1 MHTCYQEQRRQTGK
15 GVRGEKRNKASLP
28 VDGLCDELEAQEAD
42 EVGVTGLILMPFK
55 VLTES
60 VGGTESTVLDD
71 DGFALSKW

>member
-1 MHTCYQEQRRQTGK
+1 MGK
-15 GVRGEKRNKASLP
+15 GVRGKKDRSRASLP
-28 VDGLCDELEAQEAD
+28 VDGLCDELEAQEVDA
-42 EVGVTGLILMPFK
+42 VGVTGLILMPFK